1 MVRKFLNVG
10 HVMNMV
16 IMHLSV
22 LREKTS
28 LNEDS
33 DLEDLEIAYM
43 LMKKKKRRN
52 LIKEK
57 VKMNWD
63 S

>member
-10 HVMNMV
+10 HVMSMV

-22 LREKTS
+22 LREKIS
-28 LNEDS
+28 FKEDL
-33 DLEDLEIAYM
+33 DLDNLEIAYM
-43 LMKKKKRRN
+43 IMKKRKRKN
-52 LIKEK
+52 LIREK

-63 S
+63 L